1 MFWYQFQIWKENL
14 KQQTRKY
21 FKTRG
26 VGDEGGE
33 DYNHEIKSN
42 EPETEKD
49 TSKTIKQP
57 TTPKRNRRSKEM
69 FTYDTLG
76 KPSSYST

>member
-1 MFWYQFQIWKENL
+1 M
-14 KQQTRKY
+14 
-21 FKTRG
+21 
-26 VGDEGGE
+26 GDEGGE

-69 FTYDTLG
+69 FTHDTPG
-76 KPSSYST
+76 KQSSCRT